1 MRYLL
6 LLANDPDAWDQ
17 PAEAAGDGV
26 ITDWALYTAALRS
39 AGVLVGGQALHSRDT
54 ATTVQ
59 VRDGKRLISDGAY
72 AETTEDLLGYYLI
85 DVPSLDDALDWAARV
100 PNVRTGS
107 VEVRPV
113 TPGSEAVP

>member
-1 MRYLL
+1 MKYLL
-6 LLANDPDAWDQ
+6 LIANDPDAWDP
-17 PAEAAGDGV
+17 PANPYDDGV
-26 ITDWALYTAALRS
+26 IEDWALYTAALRS
-39 AGVLVGGQALHSRDT
+39 AGVLVGGHALHGRDT
-54 ATTVQ
+54 TTTVQ
-59 VRDGKRLISDGAY
+59 VREGKRLVSDGAY